1 MASRLPQQ
9 IAVSHD
15 VLFQALDNESI
26 MLNLR
31 DDAYYRLD
39 DVGTRLW
46 ELFTEL
52 GAVEPVIAQML
63 TEYAVDEPRLR
74 QDLATLLERMT
85 AAGVVKMT
93 SA

>member
-1 MASRLPQQ
+1 MEPQLPQQ
-9 IAVSHD
+9 ITVSHE

-52 GAVEPVIAQML
+52 GAVEPVITQML
-63 TEYAVDEPRLR
+63 TEYVVDEPRLR
-74 QDLATLLERMT
+74 QDLATLLDQMT
-85 AAGVVKMT
+85 AAGVVKAT
-93 SA
+93 SL